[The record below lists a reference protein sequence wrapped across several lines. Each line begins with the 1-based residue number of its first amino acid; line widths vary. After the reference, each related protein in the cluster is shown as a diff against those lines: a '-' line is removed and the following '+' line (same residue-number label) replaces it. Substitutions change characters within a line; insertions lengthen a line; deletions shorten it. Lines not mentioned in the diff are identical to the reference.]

1 MKTSQWNLLLMLTRG
16 PKHNDPRNPD
26 PKGDHWTVE
35 MIKESGDF
43 VTKRHVYPEDEDKN
57 EEDKK

>member
-1 MKTSQWNLLLMLTRG
+1 
-16 PKHNDPRNPD
+16 
-26 PKGDHWTVE
+26 VE

-57 EEDKK
+57 EEDKKWYIYQSMLVRLKFNLTAREVNLDES